1 MVAVMFIHYLKS
13 YAYAP
18 PEECL
23 PNSLVFFPSAHYT
36 FPSSSPPFLSH
47 LLLSATYSVINP
59 SYLLYYLLGQELSI
73 KVNFFSTALSLKY
86 AIYHR
91 CPILD
96 TLAIT

>member
-1 MVAVMFIHYLKS
+1 MVAVMFIHYLKL
-13 YAYAP
+13 YACAP

-73 KVNFFSTALSLKY
+73 KVNFISTALS
-86 AIYHR
+86 
-91 CPILD
+91 P
-96 TLAIT
+96 

>member
-18 PEECL
+18 LEECL